1 MGENAYFCNTFCILI
16 ENKGMKYIERILLLL
31 TLLTAPFAAKA
42 QVREP
47 QKKTDKSEIKVNK
60 LDVIYEE
67 EEFKGVVI
75 DHRNDKETEQYL
87 YTAPF
92 IFETDDELE
101 TDDADELPGNYN
113 LSDEGATSEDE
124 ILIEGFDTSE
134 IHREKLDV
142 SRMVEPVTIL
152 LRDESQ
158 GKFFHWPTP
167 KSARP
172 SSHFGP
178 RWRRFHYGLDLAQ
191 PTGEPIYAAFDGT
204 VRISKRNRSYGHLVI
219 IQHADGLETY
229 YAHMSKRLVDA
240 GDHVKAGDVIGLCGN
255 TGRSFGSHLHFEIRY
270 QGNAIN
276 PELVINCATHDL
288 ISDRLTLTPASFRK
302 VSSHKRSS
310 GGSSSSSGWY
320 RVRKG
325 DTLEK
330 IARRHGTTVR
340 RLCQLNGIS
349 KDKVLHPGDR
359 LRVSGSSSVKSSG
372 KGSASQAGSAG
383 NTGGATKTYTI
394 RRGDTLGKIAKR
406 HGMSIKDLCSLNG
419 INQNKT
425 IREGQKLKVR

>member
-1 MGENAYFCNTFCILI
+1 
-16 ENKGMKYIERILLLL
+16 MKYTERILLLL
-31 TLLTAPFAAKA
+31 MLLTAPAAVGA

-47 QKKTDKSEIKVNK
+47 QKKTDKSEIKVNQ

-75 DHRNDKETEQYL
+75 DLRNDKETEQYL

-92 IFETDDELE
+92 LFETDDELE
-101 TDDADELPGNYN
+101 TDDEEDLPGNFN
-113 LSDEGATSEDE
+113 LSDEGAASEDD
-124 ILIEGFDTSE
+124 ILIEGFDTSV
-134 IHREKLDV
+134 IHMEKLDV
-142 SRMVEPVTIL
+142 SRMAEPVTIQ
-152 LRDESQ
+152 LRDEANGQ
-158 GKFFHWPTP
+158 FFHWPTP

-219 IQHADGLETY
+219 IHHENGLETY
-229 YAHMSKRLVDA
+229 YAHMSKRLVKV

-276 PELVINCATHDL
+276 PETVIDCSTHDL

-302 VSSHKRSS
+302 VSAKGRAS

-320 RVRKG
+320 RVRSG

-330 IARRHGTTVR
+330 IARRHGTTVQR
-340 RLCQLNGIS
+340 ICNLNGIS
-349 KDKVLHPGDR
+349 RNKVLHPGDR
-359 LRVSGSSSVKSSG
+359 LRVSGKSSSKGDSSASSKASPTGKSG
-372 KGSASQAGSAG
+372 KNA
-383 NTGGATKTYTI
+383 GATKTYTV
-394 RRGDTLGKIAKR
+394 RRGDTLGKIARR
-406 HGMSIKDLCSLNG
+406 HGMSLKELCGLNG
-419 INQNKT
+419 ISQNKA